1 MLGEDRGT
9 SRPATADPAA
19 AAASEGGQAPAP
31 SSRPQSAMSFR
42 PRTASTTGGR
52 SAPASRPRSAA
63 SSVGSGNGG
72 RISAQGMRSLSR
84 SMLLE
89 QKQKQQGVDRVTV
102 SRGVQ
107 HKPKSAR
114 YVPAFPLQP
123 LSSCLEICCHPRDA
137 LPMTCTGFVL
147 LWLRP
152 PPGPSIDD
160 ERGEAL
166 DALFF
171 SPGRNQFDICLC
183 SSAGATCSCSERVD
197 AKSEHIH
204 RNDLKRR
211 RSKLHNNESCYE
223 LFAHNSKSQTL
234 TALKQTQH
242 HPRLDMKLLN

>member
-19 AAASEGGQAPAP
+19 AAASEEGQAPAP

-89 QKQKQQGVDRVTV
+89 QKQRQQGVDRVTV

-123 LSSCLEICCHPRDA
+123 LSSCLEVCCHPRDT
-137 LPMTCTGFVL
+137 LPMTCMGFVL

-171 SPGRNQFDICLC
+171 SPVEINSTFASVPQWVRPVLVFKEWMLNQSTYTAMI
-183 SSAGATCSCSERVD
+183 SRSAGANDTITKAAMSSCPIIQKAR
-197 AKSEHIH
+197 
-204 RNDLKRR
+204 
-211 RSKLHNNESCYE
+211 
-223 LFAHNSKSQTL
+223 
-234 TALKQTQH
+234 
-242 HPRLDMKLLN
+242 P